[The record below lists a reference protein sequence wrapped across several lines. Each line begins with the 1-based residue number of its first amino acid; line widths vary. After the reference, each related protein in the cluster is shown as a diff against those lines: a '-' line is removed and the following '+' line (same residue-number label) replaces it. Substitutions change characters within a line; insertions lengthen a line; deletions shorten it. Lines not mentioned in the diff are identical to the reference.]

1 MSPQSELLIA
11 ASATAR
17 PVRIVKA
24 GAALEG
30 RIAAWAEA
38 NGFTGKTGQLLV
50 VPTADGAPEQALFG
64 AGEAFEPMTA
74 RGPPAP
80 ATRPHS
86 ATVRDD
92 QKRPE
97 PTSHCCQVPLTTTPF
112 QYGS

>member
-1 MSPQSELLIA
+1 MSHQSELLIA

-74 RGPPAP
+74 RGLP
-80 ATRPHS
+80 TRLI
-86 ATVRDD
+86 R
-92 QKRPE
+92 
-97 PTSHCCQVPLTTTPF
+97 
-112 QYGS
+112 